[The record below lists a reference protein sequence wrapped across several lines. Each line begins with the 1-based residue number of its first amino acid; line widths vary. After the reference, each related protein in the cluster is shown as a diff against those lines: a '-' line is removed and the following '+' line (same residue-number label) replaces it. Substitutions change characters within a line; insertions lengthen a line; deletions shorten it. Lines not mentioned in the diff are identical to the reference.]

1 MDQETDRVIEEY
13 RNRLVD
19 LGIVPERIIVFGSHA
34 TGANRK
40 DSDLDLLII
49 SDGFEQ
55 MDLWERM
62 TLLGRA
68 RTGITRPMEIL
79 GMTAS
84 EAESLDAGSFIK
96 EEVLEKGLV
105 AG

>member
-1 MDQETDRVIEEY
+1 MDQETGRVIEEY

-19 LGIVPERIIVFGSHA
+19 LGITPEKIVVFGSHA
-34 TGANRK
+34 TSAARI
-40 DSDLDLLII
+40 DSDLDLLVIAR
-49 SDGFEQ
+49 GFEK

-68 RTGITRPMEIL
+68 RTGIARPMEIL
-79 GMTAS
+79 GITPG
-84 EAESLDAGSFIK
+84 EADKLDPGSFIK

-105 AG
+105 AD

>member
-1 MDQETDRVIEEY
+1 MDQETDRVLKEY
-13 RNRLVD
+13 RNRLLD
-19 LGIVPERIIVFGSHA
+19 LGITPERIIVFGSHV
-34 TGANRK
+34 TGANRD
-40 DSDLDLLII
+40 DSDLDLLVIA
-49 SDGFEQ
+49 DGFEQ

-68 RTGITRPMEIL
+68 RVGITRPMEIL
-79 GMTAS
+79 GITPG
-84 EAESLDAGSFIK
+84 EADSLGTGSFIK